1 MKNQEKTISAHPPQ
15 WKFPSF
21 FLTPSLNTKLDFF
34 IFENAYNF
42 LITPNRRFKS
52 MSLVHKDSLGH
63 KLRVFPGVWC
73 FDNHDEINKQ
83 AGAYMCKMRNS

>member
-1 MKNQEKTISAHPPQ
+1 
-15 WKFPSF
+15 
-21 FLTPSLNTKLDFF
+21 
-34 IFENAYNF
+34 
-42 LITPNRRFKS
+42 

-83 AGAYMCKMRNS
+83 AGAYMCKMRISEVLFDDLDKN